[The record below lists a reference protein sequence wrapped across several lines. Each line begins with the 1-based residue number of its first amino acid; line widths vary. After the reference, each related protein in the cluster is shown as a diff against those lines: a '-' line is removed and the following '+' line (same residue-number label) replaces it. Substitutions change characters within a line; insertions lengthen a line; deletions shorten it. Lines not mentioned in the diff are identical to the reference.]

1 MTLAD
6 FQRLISLG
14 GRRGRELKLG
24 LQVLPPLGEARWLL
38 GPVPREGPEH
48 QFGMIWKVRAGQLE
62 VGSTEG
68 GQGLVGGVTRSSN
81 GSEIREVGE
90 VGSSGGLWVGKE
102 HTCRGAGGT

>member
-1 MTLAD
+1 MTQAD

-81 GSEIREVGE
+81 GSGKLVRWGH
-90 VGSSGGLWVGKE
+90 GGLWAGKE